1 MRRGL
6 FMLLVA
12 ALALT
17 GALPAEAARRHAPKG
32 FYGVM
37 WNRAGSEAPPTE
49 HDTEFALMARS
60 GVETVR
66 TVFSWAGA
74 QPEPGATSFADTDR
88 QVTLAAFHRLELLP
102 VVIYTPGWAADYPD
116 KLGSPPKAP
125 SDYAAYLTQLVGR
138 YGPKGSFWIEHP
150 ELPKVPIRRWQIW
163 NEPHLVKY
171 WYVEGG
177 SIWSA
182 GYTQL
187 LIAAHAAIKRADP
200 GATVVT
206 AGLASFPWKYLSS
219 IYKAG
224 GRGAFDAVGINFF
237 TGNPRNVIRGVRL
250 ISKELRRHH
259 QRRKKVWLT
268 EVTWPAA
275 KGRAPGA
282 MRAPWQFGWQT
293 RPAGMADRL
302 SELYRRALATR
313 RRDGIG
319 RVYWYTWATKYSGDD
334 LFDYGGLVRWDGSSF
349 QPQPALK
356 AYAKSARGAQGCR
369 KTSSGVCGGPAPVLR
384 SITDRPPLLATP
396 LLRCSGRSPIDLR
409 SSLRPCSGAPVDRC
423 HAAVLARPPVGLRS
437 SPATSAPRQMTCSA
451 PRHAG

>member
-6 FMLLVA
+6 FILLVV

-17 GALPAEAARRHAPKG
+17 GALPAEAAKRHAPRG

-37 WNRAGSEAPPTE
+37 WNRAAFEAPPAQ
-49 HDTEFALMARS
+49 HDAEFAQMARS

-74 QPEPGATSFADTDR
+74 QPAAGVTSFTETDR
-88 QVTLAAFHRLELLP
+88 LVTLAASHRIDLLP
-102 VVIYTPGWAADYPD
+102 VVIYTPDWAAEYPGN
-116 KLGSPPKAP
+116 LGSPPTGTA
-125 SDYAAYLTQLVGR
+125 DYAAYVTQLVGR
-138 YGPKGSFWIEHP
+138 YGPKGSFWVEHP
-150 ELPKVPIRRWQIW
+150 ELPKMPIRHWQIW

-206 AGLASFPWKYLSS
+206 AGLASFPWKYLEK

-224 GRGAFDAVGINFF
+224 GRGAFEAVGINFF
-237 TGNPRNVIRGVRL
+237 TGNPKNVIRGVRATA
-250 ISKELRRHH
+250 RVVRAHH
-259 QRRKKVWLT
+259 QSRKKVWLT

-275 KGRAPGA
+275 KGLAPGA
-282 MRAPWQFGWQT
+282 TRAPWQLQWQT
-293 RPAGMADRL
+293 KPAGMADRL
-302 SELYRRALATR
+302 TELYQRALR
-313 RRDGIG
+313 VRKRDGIG
-319 RVYWYTWATKYSGDD
+319 RVYWYTWGTKYSGDD
-334 LFDYGGLVRWDGSSF
+334 LFDYGGLVRWSGSAF
-349 QPQPALK
+349 QSQPGLK

-369 KTSSGVCGGPAPVLR
+369 KTSAGTC
-384 SITDRPPLLATP
+384 
-396 LLRCSGRSPIDLR
+396 
-409 SSLRPCSGAPVDRC
+409 
-423 HAAVLARPPVGLRS
+423 AR
-437 SPATSAPRQMTCSA
+437 
-451 PRHAG
+451 